1 MSNIAMWWK
10 NSLHFTLFGGRLLTA
25 FHSKDK
31 QEFDHFYNVFVES
44 LYDISESVWPYN
56 CYQQTPDPKTIERF
70 MS

>member
-44 LYDISESVWPYN
+44 LYDISESVWP
-56 CYQQTPDPKTIERF
+56 
-70 MS
+70 

>member
-10 NSLHFTLFGGRLLTA
+10 NWRHFTFFGGRLLTA

-44 LYDISESVWPYN
+44 LYDLSEVDKAEHVCTSTTVPGGWG
-56 CYQQTPDPKTIERF
+56 
-70 MS
+70 